1 MVSAVT
7 EKGYP
12 VKVAFTLFRLNN
24 EPISK
29 RIAYLADG
37 VYSCVELAVLYLVE
51 ELE

>member
-1 MVSAVT
+1 MCSASDV
-7 EKGYP
+7 KGYP
-12 VKVAFTLFRLNN
+12 VKVAFALFMLNN